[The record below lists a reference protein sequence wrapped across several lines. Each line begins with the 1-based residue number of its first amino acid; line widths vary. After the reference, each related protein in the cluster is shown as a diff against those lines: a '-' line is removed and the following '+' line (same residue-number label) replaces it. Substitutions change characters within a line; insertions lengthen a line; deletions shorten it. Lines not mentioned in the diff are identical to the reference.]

1 MGLKQKIIIGH
12 FTDGKSERKLARE
25 LSLHRRTVHRYI
37 AEHKALLAERVVT
50 GDIPDGGIIEPPK
63 YRSRGRPKRALTVE
77 VAARIDH
84 YLQLNA
90 DRREQGLHKQQM
102 KRCDIHQAVLD
113 EGHQIG
119 YTTVCNYVRERLLTG
134 AEAFIRQDPV
144 PGQSVEFDW
153 GEVKLEIDGKLQKF
167 MLAVFTSAYSNFRYA
182 RLYDRQDMGS
192 VLDVHVRFMA
202 AAGGV
207 AGEFVYD
214 NMRTAVAKLACRN
227 ADKEPTEALA
237 KLAAYYGFRIRF
249 CNVRRGN
256 EKGNVERSV
265 EYVRRKAFST
275 TIAMDDLA
283 AANNHLEQT
292 CVRLNGRRAR
302 GKGASI
308 ITEMDAERA
317 VMKALPGRP
326 YDTADVRSCRVD
338 KYGCVQVDNNH
349 YSVPDDQIG
358 RLVQVRLYVGD
369 LWITEQ
375 GGAHRHLACHKR
387 ERTQHQWFIQL
398 EHFLPTLRRKPGALL
413 GSRAW
418 KTVAPALR
426 TFHEDYFV
434 GRTRAFIDLLLW
446 ARDEQIVLDQLESAA
461 AKMLSVRPHLP
472 VDPDAIKAT
481 VRADVARTRTAE
493 GSSAAHAEKGQGAGL
508 ANPAFST
515 APAPAA
521 APSSA
526 AINDHADA
534 QLAALQNLFFT
545 PSNTPR

>member
-1 MGLKQKIIIGH
+1 MISMGLKQKIIIGY
-12 FTDGKSERKLARE
+12 FTDGKSERKLAKE
-25 LSLHRRTVHRYI
+25 FKLHRKTVHSYVV
-37 AEHKALLAERVVT
+37 EHQALLAERAVT

-63 YRSRGRPKRALTVE
+63 YRSRGRPKRALTEE
-77 VAARIDH
+77 VAARIGH
-84 YLQLNA
+84 YLRLNA
-90 DRREQGLHKQQM
+90 DRRQQGLHKQQM
-102 KRCDIHQAVLD
+102 KRCDIHQALLD
-113 EGHQIG
+113 EGYPIG
-119 YTTVCNYVRERLLTG
+119 YTTVCIYVRERLSRG

-153 GEVKLEIDGKLQKF
+153 GEVKLEIGGKLQKF
-167 MLAVFTSAYSNFRYA
+167 MLAVFTSAYSNFRFA

-192 VLDVHVRFMA
+192 VLDAHVRFLA

-214 NMRTAVAKLACRN
+214 NMRTAVAKLARRN

-265 EYVRRKAFST
+265 EYVRRKAFSA
-275 TIAMDDLA
+275 TIAMADLA
-283 AANNHLEQT
+283 AANVHLEQT
-292 CVRLNGRRAR
+292 CVRLNGRRAK
-302 GKGASI
+302 GKGPSI
-308 ITEMDAERA
+308 STEMDAERA

-349 YSVPDDQIG
+349 YSVPDDQVG
-358 RLVQVRLYVGD
+358 RLVQVRVYVAE
-369 LWITEQ
+369 LWITER
-375 GGAHRHLACHKR
+375 GGARRHLAYHQR
-387 ERTQHQWFIQL
+387 QRAQHQWLIQL
-398 EHFLPTLRRKPGALL
+398 DHFLPTLRRKPGALL

-418 KTVAPALR
+418 KTAAPALR

-446 ARDEQIVLDQLESAA
+446 ARDEQIRLDRLEAAA
-461 AKMLSVRPHLP
+461 AKMLAARPHLP

-481 VRADVARTRTAE
+481 VRADLARTRD
-493 GSSAAHAEKGQGAGL
+493 AEKGQGAGSVS
-508 ANPAFST
+508 PACST
-515 APAPAA
+515 SFAPAT

-534 QLAALQNLFFT
+534 QLSALQNLFFT
-545 PSNTPR
+545 SSNTPQ

>member
-1 MGLKQKIIIGH
+1 MITMGLKQKIIIGH
-12 FTDGKSERKLARE
+12 FTDGKSERKLVKE
-25 LSLHRRTVHRYI
+25 FKLHRKTVHRYV
-37 AEHKALLAERVVT
+37 AEHKALLAERTVT

-63 YRSRGRPKRALTVE
+63 YRSQGRAKRALTEE

-102 KRCDIHQAVLD
+102 KRCDIHEALLD
-113 EGHQIG
+113 EGYQIG
-119 YTTVCNYVRERLLTG
+119 YTTVCNYVRDRLSRG

-153 GEVKLEIDGKLQKF
+153 GEVKLKIDGKFQKF

-192 VLDVHVRFMA
+192 VLDAHVRFLTTA
-202 AAGGV
+202 RGV

-214 NMRTAVAKLACRN
+214 NMRTAVAKLARRN
-227 ADKEPTEALA
+227 SDKEPTEALA

-265 EYVRRKAFST
+265 EYVRRKAFSA
-275 TIAMDDLA
+275 TIAMADLA
-283 AANNHLEQT
+283 AANDHLEQT
-292 CVRLNGRRAR
+292 CVRLNGRRAK
-302 GKGASI
+302 GKGVSI
-308 ITEMDAERA
+308 VTEMNAERA

-326 YDTADVRSCRVD
+326 YDTAEVSFRRVD
-338 KYGCVQVDNNH
+338 KYGCVQVGNNH
-349 YSVPDDQIG
+349 YSVPDDQVG
-358 RLVQVRLYVGD
+358 QLVQVLVYVED
-369 LWITEQ
+369 LWITER
-375 GGAHRHLACHKR
+375 GGARRHLAYHKR
-387 ERTQHQWFIQL
+387 ERTQHQWLIQL
-398 EHFLPTLRRKPGALL
+398 DHFLPTLRKKPGALL

-418 KTVAPALR
+418 KTAAPALR
-426 TFHEDYFV
+426 AFHEDYFV
-434 GRTRAFIDLLLW
+434 DRTRAFIDLLLW
-446 ARDEQIVLDQLESAA
+446 ARDEQIGLDQLDSAA

-481 VRADVARTRTAE
+481 VRADLARTRDAV
-493 GSSAAHAEKGQGAGL
+493 KGQGAGL
-508 ANPAFST
+508 VNPPST
-515 APAPAA
+515 ASFAPASS
-521 APSSA
+521 PSSA

-545 PSNTPR
+545 PSNTPL

>member
-1 MGLKQKIIIGH
+1 MGLKQKIIIGY
-12 FTDGKSERKLARE
+12 FTDGKSERKLAKE
-25 LSLHRRTVHRYI
+25 FKLHRKTVHSYVV
-37 AEHKALLAERVVT
+37 EHQALLAERVVT

-63 YRSRGRPKRALTVE
+63 YRSGGRPKRALTQE

-90 DRREQGLHKQQM
+90 DRRRQCLYKQQM
-102 KRCDIHQAVLD
+102 KRCDIHQAVVD
-113 EGHQIG
+113 EGHRIG
-119 YTTVCNYVRERLLTG
+119 YTTVCNYVKAQLLKG
-134 AEAFIRQDPV
+134 AEAFIRQEPV

-153 GEVKLEIDGKLQKF
+153 AEVKLEIDGKLQKF

-192 VLDVHVRFMA
+192 VLDAHVRFMA

-214 NMRTAVAKLACRN
+214 NMRTAVAKLARRN
-227 ADKEPTEALA
+227 TDKEPTEALA
-237 KLAAYYGFRIRF
+237 KLAAYYGFRPRF

-265 EYVRRKAFST
+265 EYVRRKAFSA
-275 TIAMDDLA
+275 TIAMADLA
-283 AANNHLEQT
+283 AANDHLDQT
-292 CVRLNGRRAR
+292 CVRLNGRRAK
-302 GKGASI
+302 GKDVSI
-308 ITEMDAERA
+308 VTEMDAERA

-326 YDTADVRSCRVD
+326 YDTAEVSFRRVD
-338 KYGCVQVDNNH
+338 KYGCVQVGNNH
-349 YSVPDDQIG
+349 YSVPDDQVG

-369 LWITEQ
+369 LWITER
-375 GGAHRHLACHKR
+375 GGTHRHLAYHKR
-387 ERTQHQWFIQL
+387 ERTQHQWLIQL
-398 EHFLPTLRRKPGALL
+398 EHFLPTLRKKPGALL

-418 KTVAPALR
+418 KTAGAALR
-426 TFHEDYFV
+426 AFHEDYFL

-446 ARDEQIVLDQLESAA
+446 ARDEQIALDRLESAA
-461 AKMLSVRPHLP
+461 AKMLAARPHLP

-481 VRADVARTRTAE
+481 VRADLARSRTAE
-493 GSSAAHAEKGQGAGL
+493 GSSAAHAQEGQGAGQ
-508 ANPAFST
+508 ARPAPST
-515 APAPAA
+515 SLAPAA

-526 AINDHADA
+526 AINNHADA
-534 QLAALQNLFFT
+534 QLSALQNLFFT